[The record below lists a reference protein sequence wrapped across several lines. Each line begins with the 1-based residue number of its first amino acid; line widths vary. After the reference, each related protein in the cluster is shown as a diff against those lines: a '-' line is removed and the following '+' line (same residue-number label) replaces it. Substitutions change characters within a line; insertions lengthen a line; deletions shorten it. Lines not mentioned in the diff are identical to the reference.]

1 MNEERHIE
9 RETLPN
15 GMMLITEAMPHVR
28 SVALGIWTRTG
39 SRREPAELCGLTHFI
54 EHMLFKGTAQRTA
67 EDIAR
72 ETDRLGAF
80 LDAFTSKE
88 LVCLNTKVL
97 DEHLPLAFRVM
108 ADMLLRSRFAEED
121 VRKEKSVILEE
132 IKMVRDNPE
141 DLVHEIFTR
150 NFWRGHALGRSILG
164 TRETV
169 RQFKPGSVRQWHE
182 AWFAPD
188 NLLVTAAGNLKHEAI
203 RSLVAAE
210 FGAARASKPRKAAVP
225 AEQPPQAYAR
235 ITSLDKKELEQVQI
249 CLGVPSCAAASERRF
264 ALSVLNYVLGG
275 GMSSRLFQ
283 NIREQLGLAYS
294 IFSDLSPY
302 RDAGMLCVYAG
313 TSARTAE
320 AVIRNVVCEF
330 RRLKENPITEEELRR
345 AKDHLK
351 GSLLLSLESSGAR
364 MSNLARQ
371 ELYFGR
377 FFSTD
382 DTSAAIE
389 AVTRE
394 QVASLARE
402 LFQTEHIAATV
413 LGKLEGFR
421 VSRDLLAC

>member
-1 MNEERHIE
+1 MSEMRQIE

-15 GMMLITEAMPHVR
+15 GLVLITEAMPHVR
-28 SVALGIWTRTG
+28 SVALGVWTRNG

-54 EHMLFKGTAQRTA
+54 EHMLFKGTERRSA

-72 ETDRLGAF
+72 EMDRLGAI

-97 DEHLPLAFRVM
+97 DEHLPLAFGVM
-108 ADMLLRSRFAEED
+108 ADMMLRSRFADQD
-121 VRKEKSVILEE
+121 VSKEKSVILEE
-132 IKMVRDNPE
+132 IKMVKDNPE
-141 DLVHEIFTR
+141 DLVHEVFTR
-150 NFWRGHALGRSILG
+150 NFWPGHALGRPILG
-164 TRETV
+164 TRQTV
-169 RQFKPGSVRQWHE
+169 RQFKTRAVREWHGV
-182 AWFAPD
+182 WFSPQ
-188 NLLVTAAGNLKHEAI
+188 NLLVTAAGNLRHDAI
-203 RSLVAAE
+203 RELVGGE
-210 FGAARASKPRKAAVP
+210 FGSQAASPSRTAASP
-225 AEQPPQAYAR
+225 AEGPPQPHAR
-235 ITSLDKKELEQVQI
+235 ITSLDKKELEQIQI
-249 CLGVPSCAAASERRF
+249 CLGVPACSAASERRF

-313 TSARTAE
+313 TSSKSVE
-320 AVIRNVVCEF
+320 QVVRNIVDEF
-330 RRLKENPITEEELRR
+330 RRLKKDSITDEELRR

-377 FFSTD
+377 FFSSEETG
-382 DTSAAIE
+382 AAIE

-394 QVASLARE
+394 EVGAMARE
-402 LFQTEHIAATV
+402 LFETEQIAGTV

-421 VSRDLLAC
+421 LTRDLLAC

>member
-1 MNEERHIE
+1 MSETREIE

-15 GMMLITEAMPHVR
+15 GLTLITEAMPHVR
-28 SVALGIWTRTG
+28 SVALGVWTRNG

-54 EHMLFKGTAQRTA
+54 EHMLFKGTERRSA

-72 ETDRLGAF
+72 EMDRLGAI

-88 LVCLNTKVL
+88 LVCVNTKVL
-97 DEHLPLAFRVM
+97 DEHLPLAFGVI
-108 ADMLLRSRFAEED
+108 ADMLLRSRFADED
-121 VRKEKSVILEE
+121 VSKEKSVILEE
-132 IKMVRDNPE
+132 IKMVKDNPE

-150 NFWRGHALGRSILG
+150 NFWQGHALGRPILG
-164 TRETV
+164 TRQTV
-169 RQFKPGSVRQWHE
+169 RQFKTRAVREWHD
-182 AWFAPD
+182 AWFSPQ
-188 NLLVTAAGNLKHEAI
+188 NLLITAAGNLRHEAI
-203 RSLVAAE
+203 RDLVTAE
-210 FGAARASKPRKAAVP
+210 FGAQPASRKAASP
-225 AEQPPQAYAR
+225 ADAPPRPHAR
-235 ITSLDKKELEQVQI
+235 ITSLDKKELEQIQI
-249 CLGVPSCAAASERRF
+249 CLGVPACSAASERRF

-294 IFSDLSPY
+294 IFSDLCPY

-313 TSARTAE
+313 TSSKSVE
-320 AVIRNVVCEF
+320 PVVRNIVDEF
-330 RRLKENPITEEELRR
+330 RRLKKDSITEEELRR

-377 FFSTD
+377 FFSSEETGV
-382 DTSAAIE
+382 AIE

-394 QVASLARE
+394 EVGELARE
-402 LFQTEHIAATV
+402 LFQTEQIAGTV

-421 VSRDLLAC
+421 LSRDLLAC